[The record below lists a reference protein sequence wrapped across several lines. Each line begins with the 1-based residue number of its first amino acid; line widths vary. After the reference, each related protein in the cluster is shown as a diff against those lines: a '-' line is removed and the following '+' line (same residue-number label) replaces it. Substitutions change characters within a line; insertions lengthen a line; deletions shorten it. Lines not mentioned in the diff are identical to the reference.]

1 MARSNEEI
9 VHQGRLLA
17 PSEKEYTH
25 HQIPYLK
32 IAGNESIEGFQADSR
47 SRCGKRRVE
56 LSHSAGEVLHARK
69 KKAFFVL
76 FLFHIHKKKRK
87 VLMRVEVGYIRME
100 PSISF
105 SLFKKKRLMK
115 NTESLLFEF
124 FLEKEVI
131 EGDRRK

>member
-1 MARSNEEI
+1 
-9 VHQGRLLA
+9 
-17 PSEKEYTH
+17 
-25 HQIPYLK
+25 
-32 IAGNESIEGFQADSR
+32 
-47 SRCGKRRVE
+47 
-56 LSHSAGEVLHARK
+56 
-69 KKAFFVL
+69 
-76 FLFHIHKKKRK
+76 
-87 VLMRVEVGYIRME
+87 MRVEVGYIRME